1 MPPVVMPT
9 AVPAALAHIVLSTA
23 QGQSQPSPQ
32 SSPAAA
38 RDPRPVPPASLGERE
53 LPFLSLKFAVCC
65 YLVFSIF
72 NDSTNKQFF
81 SDMLLYDIV
90 CFLFLVPLP
99 PVSEITPLKVDQFAW
114 ELRNHPNRQLCNF
127 VLDGLRNGFKLGFQ
141 PALSLKS
148 AKKNKPSAYQQPL
161 VIDE

>member
-1 MPPVVMPT
+1 MWPHMPHDVTLT
-9 AVPAALAHIVLSTA
+9 AVPAALAHIMLSTA
-23 QGQSQPSPQ
+23 QGQSQPSLQ
-32 SSPAAA
+32 SRPAAA
-38 RDPRPVPPASLGERE
+38 RDPRPVPPASLGKRE
-53 LPFLSLKFAVCC
+53 LSFFKLTFAVCC
-65 YLVFSIF
+65 YLVLSIF

-81 SDMLLYDIV
+81 YEMLLYDIV

-114 ELRNHPNRQLCNF
+114 ELRNHPNQQLCNF

-148 AKKNKPSAYQQPL
+148 AKKNKP
-161 VIDE
+161 